1 MDDNKII
8 SIVLEINSIKEL
20 LVALQQLAVNDNL
33 DFINL
38 DDYLT
43 VPIGS
48 LITISNT
55 LIKFKEA
62 VTNR

>member
-55 LIKFKEA
+55 LIKFKK
-62 VTNR
+62 TQ